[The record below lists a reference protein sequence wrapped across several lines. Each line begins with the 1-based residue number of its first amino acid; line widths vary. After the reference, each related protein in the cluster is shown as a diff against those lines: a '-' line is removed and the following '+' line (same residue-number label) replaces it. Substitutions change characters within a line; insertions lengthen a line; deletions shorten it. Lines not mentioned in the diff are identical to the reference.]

1 MSHTNTKDHIVI
13 FHRLTYPQLATQQVV
28 ATALAR
34 HVITCWKRPIANIA
48 EFLHYCKYRKS
59 VSQILQ
65 ISQMLKTPLQI
76 LQILTYMTEEV
87 QAGRNPIANIA
98 DVANIADIA
107 NITDIANTVESQF
120 NDLRFNDIPG
130 ITINIRFPGK
140 SHSKMYGAEPQFNDI
155 RFNDIPGLTMGILF
169 PESKIFSAISYDKI
183 NMKDH
188 RKCCFYNKTS
198 FN

>member
-28 ATALAR
+28 AMALAH

-87 QAGRNPIANIA
+87 QTGRNPIANIA
-98 DVANIADIA
+98 DVANIA
-107 NITDIANTVESQF
+107 DIANTVESQF

-130 ITINIRFPGK
+130 ITINICFPGK

-169 PESKIFSAISYDKI
+169 PESKIFSAITIKS
-183 NMKDH
+183 
-188 RKCCFYNKTS
+188 T
-198 FN
+198 